1 MAGDLF
7 LNDLKSYRHIH
18 FVGIGG
24 SGMSAIASVLL
35 GRGFEVS
42 GSDLSDNRTTRNL
55 ARGGAVIYGDHAAEN
70 IAGADLIVVSTAIRK
85 DNPEYVAA
93 RERHLPT
100 WHRSDV
106 LAAIMRHTKSIA
118 VSGTHGK
125 TTTTTMMGLALF
137 DCGLDPTV
145 LVGAEVN
152 AFGGNALTGEGD
164 WTVAE
169 ADESDGSFLRMNPD
183 RIIIT
188 NIEAEHLDYYR
199 DLEHVVETFGT
210 FLSHLQPGGKAI
222 ACLDSPPIAELL
234 QRTGAP
240 ALTYS
245 LNNEAAD
252 VVAKNIE
259 RMTGGAM
266 SSFDV
271 VFKGKKLGRVQLQ
284 IPGLHNVSNALAVI
298 ATGLDIGCPFE
309 QLASALS
316 RCEGARRRFEF
327 KGDAAGVRVVDDYA
341 HHPTEV
347 RATLDAARSC
357 GALRNGGR
365 LFAIFQPHRY
375 TRTARLAT
383 EFGSAFGAAD
393 VTVVTRVYSAG
404 ENVIDGVSGE
414 NIVESCLA
422 KGQPNVRYI
431 AAEDELLDFLDS
443 ELHEGD
449 MLLTL
454 GAGDVWRTG
463 EAYLNRRSNGG
474 SSAHGHPA
482 APVPFAPE
490 SLR

>member
-1 MAGDLF
+1 M
-7 LNDLKSYRHIH
+7 
-18 FVGIGG
+18 GIGG

-55 ARGGAVIYGDHAAEN
+55 ARGGATIFGNHAAGN
-70 IAGADLIVVSTAIRK
+70 VAGADLIVVSTAIRK

-93 RERHLPT
+93 LERKLPI
-100 WHRSDV
+100 WHRSEV
-106 LAAIMRHTKSIA
+106 LAAIMRSNRSIA

-125 TTTTTMMGLALF
+125 TTTTTMMGLALL
-137 DCGLDPTV
+137 DAGLDPTV

-152 AFGGNALTGEGD
+152 AFGGNALTGHGD

-199 DLEHVVETFGT
+199 DLEHVVETFGA
-210 FLSHLQPGGKAI
+210 FLSHLRPGGKAI
-222 ACLDSPPIAELL
+222 ACLDSPPVAELL

-245 LNNEAAD
+245 LHSDSAD

-271 VFKGKKLGRVQLQ
+271 IFKGENLGRVQLRL
-284 IPGLHNVSNALAVI
+284 PGLHNVSNALAVM

-309 QLASALS
+309 QLASALG

-347 RATLDAARSC
+347 RATLDAARTC

-365 LFAIFQPHRY
+365 LVAIFQPHRY
-375 TRTARLAT
+375 TRTARLAN
-383 EFGSAFGAAD
+383 EFGHAFGEAD
-393 VTVVTRVYSAG
+393 LTVITKVYAAG

-414 NIVESCLA
+414 NIVQSCLA
-422 KGQPNVRYI
+422 MGQPNVRYI
-431 AAEDELLDFLDS
+431 DGEEKLLDFLEA

-449 MLLTL
+449 LLLTL

-463 EAYLNRRSNGG
+463 EAYLRRRTHGTP
-474 SSAHGHPA
+474 SAEGRPA
-482 APVPFAPE
+482 SPVASAPD